1 MLAMQVPHCRPARS
15 TIASLMNTH
24 AVAIALRVN
33 LPFDLFG
40 HAESGQLPSFDRQ
53 SQRLIP

>member
-1 MLAMQVPHCRPARS
+1 
-15 TIASLMNTH
+15 MNTH

-40 HAESGQLPSFDRQ
+40 HAEGGQLPSFDRQ